1 MKIEF
6 LFSFLKLL
14 AETADQS
21 EYLSTHLF
29 LIEDLIES
37 NKSPF

>member
-29 LIEDLIES
+29 LIEDLYKVI
-37 NKSPF
+37 FYI